1 MAWILVVSISG
12 SVSHLSYCDT
22 VVLSRLVLF
31 VFYVFYLFTVVYLL
45 GGDNCDATI
54 CSNSLIFIIKHGVV
68 GFVTGSLELHLGSL
82 DPLQC
87 PLNLEY
93 CVVLLTGFC

>member
-31 VFYVFYLFTVVYLL
+31 FCLLSTVVYLL

-68 GFVTGSLELHLGSL
+68 GFVTGSLELHLGRL

-87 PLNLEY
+87 PLNLE
-93 CVVLLTGFC
+93 CCFVLLIGFC